1 MIKKRG
7 IILLLF
13 LSCYIF
19 HINGQDVAIKSNL
32 AADLTTTINLG
43 TEIGLTPKT
52 TLDLYANYN
61 PWSLG
66 NHKQFKHFLFQPE
79 YRYWFCERFNRHF
92 IGAHL
97 HGAIYNAGKIKLP
110 FGLGDDNF
118 RVNRYKGWLA
128 GGGISYGYHWILNK
142 RWSLEANIG
151 VGYAFLKYDKYRL
164 CEDCKELKG
173 NETKHYIGPTK
184 AALTIIYMIK

>member
-13 LSCYIF
+13 LSSYIF

-32 AADLTTTINLG
+32 AADLTSTINLG

-92 IGAHL
+92 IGVHL
-97 HGAIYNAGKIKLP
+97 HGAIYNAGKMKLP

-128 GGGISYGYHWILNK
+128 GGGVSYGYHWILNR